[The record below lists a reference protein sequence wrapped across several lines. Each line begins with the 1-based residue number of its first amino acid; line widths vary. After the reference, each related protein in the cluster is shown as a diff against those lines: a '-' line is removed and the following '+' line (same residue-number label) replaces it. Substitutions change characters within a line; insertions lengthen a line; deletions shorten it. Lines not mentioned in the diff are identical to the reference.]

1 MERAWWTVVIEVWAA
16 VVGASITVASL
27 GVTSSSKRSTES
39 RDAVIRLTASVDSV
53 ATRLDVLH
61 TDMKSR
67 DAEVFSRLRQLE
79 ASVAR
84 LEGLSNSH

>member
-1 MERAWWTVVIEVWAA
+1 VIEVLAA
-16 VVGASITVASL
+16 VAGASITVAAMNASNNN
-27 GVTSSSKRSTES
+27 KRATES

-67 DAEVFSRLRQLE
+67 DAEVFSRLRELE
-79 ASVAR
+79 SAVAR
-84 LEGLSNSH
+84 LEGSRNRH

>member
-1 MERAWWTVVIEVWAA
+1 VIEILAA
-16 VVGASITVASL
+16 VAGASITVAAMNAS
-27 GVTSSSKRSTES
+27 TNAKRAAEN

-61 TDMKSR
+61 TDMRSR

-79 ASVAR
+79 AAVAR
-84 LEGLSNSH
+84 IEGARDQH

>member
-1 MERAWWTVVIEVWAA
+1 MVEILAA
-16 VVGASITVASL
+16 MAGASVTVAAMTGL
-27 GVTSSSKRSTES
+27 HNGKRATES

-61 TDMKSR
+61 TDMRSR

-79 ASVAR
+79 AAVAR
-84 LEGLSNSH
+84 IEGSREQH